1 MPTNFNA
8 VSYYLLS
15 LYIFLSIF
23 GAVFASA

>member
-15 LYIFLSIF
+15 LYISLTIV
-23 GAVFASA
+23 GAGFVFA

>member
-15 LYIFLSIF
+15 LYISLTIF
-23 GAVFASA
+23 GAGFASA